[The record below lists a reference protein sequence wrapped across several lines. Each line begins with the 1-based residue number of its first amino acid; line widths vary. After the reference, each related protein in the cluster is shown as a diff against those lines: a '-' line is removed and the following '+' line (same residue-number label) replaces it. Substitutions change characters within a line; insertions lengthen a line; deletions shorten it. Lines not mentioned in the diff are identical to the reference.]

1 MRELAGRLSSLDPD
15 TRAAIHVIASFDRL
29 VEERAGL
36 EAIVRGAAVLA
47 GCPVRLVDPERHVD
61 VRVLPDGRRTRADG
75 RGSGVQDGGDD
86 TPLRGSGVHDGRDD
100 TPQRGED
107 VHDGRDDTPQRGS
120 GVQESGGDT
129 PARGGD
135 VHEGGDDARLRG
147 GDGRRGGAGGRRGG
161 GAGAHGGAGG
171 IGHAPDPGWP
181 VIGLPGG
188 PARIWLERPGPAGP
202 VHAMVL
208 ERAAMAARGVLDRT
222 RGRAPTRDDPAL
234 VEVILDPTAPEQA
247 RLRAA
252 RALGLDV
259 TGRARAVALAG
270 GEARI
275 IPGTLGAFDAALSDT
290 PATPTAYAR
299 ATQPPLPP
307 GGPGNHAMRRTG
319 VGPAVPVRDLPDSWQ
334 SAQVALRLAADGTEQ
349 DPGPRVVVHD
359 TLGGLAALAAAVRPG
374 SEPIPDV
381 HVLEHAAAAAPWM
394 LATLHAIAYSPS
406 LRAAALAVT
415 VHHSTLQDRLNQAEH
430 LLGWAVREPEGRLRL
445 QLALTLRRL
454 HRHPADG

>member
-61 VRVLPDGRRTRADG
+61 VRVLPDGRRTRDDG
-75 RGSGVQDGGDD
+75 RPEGAPDGGDD
-86 TPLRGSGVHDGRDD
+86 TGLP
-100 TPQRGED
+100 GEN
-107 VHDGRDDTPQRGS
+107 
-120 GVQESGGDT
+120 
-129 PARGGD
+129 
-135 VHEGGDDARLRG
+135 
-147 GDGRRGGAGGRRGG
+147 GRRGSAGGRRGG
-161 GAGAHGGAGG
+161 GEGAYGTGG

-181 VIGLPGG
+181 VTGLPGG
-188 PARIWLERPGPAGP
+188 SARIWLERPGPAGP

-208 ERAAMAARGVLDRT
+208 ERAAMAARDVLDRT
-222 RGRAPTRDDPAL
+222 RGRAPARDDPAL

-252 RALGLDV
+252 RALGIDV
-259 TGRARAVALAG
+259 AGRARAVALAG
-270 GEARI
+270 GDARI
-275 IPGTLGAFDAALSDT
+275 IPAEIGIPGALTSVSGTLGAFDAALSDT
-290 PATPTAYAR
+290 PTTPTARVR

-307 GGPGNHAMRRTG
+307 GGTGNHAVRRTG
-319 VGPAVPVRDLPDSWQ
+319 IGPAVPVRDLPDSWQ

-349 DPGPRVVVHD
+349 DPGPGVVVHD
-359 TLGGLAALAAAVRPG
+359 TLGGLAALAAAVQPG

-381 HVLEHAAAAAPWM
+381 HALEHAAAAAPWM

-415 VHHSTLQDRLNQAEH
+415 VHHSTLQDRLAQAEH

-454 HRHPADG
+454 HRHPVNG